1 MGFNQARWEEPLLN
15 AISKGVGKWGG
26 LPKLSEEEVKCMEK
40 VEASIP
46 EALRRKTPLKLPS
59 LPEVEVVRHF
69 TRLSEMCY
77 GVDSGIYPLG
87 SCTMKY
93 TPKLTSRI
101 AGHWKVKYVH
111 PRVECDKAQGLLRIM
126 YELSEFLAEIVGM
139 DKFSLQPAAGAQ
151 GELAGTLIMRAYH
164 REKGELERRNEIIV
178 PDSAH
183 GTNPASASMA
193 GFKVVVVPSGEDGT
207 IDVEALKS
215 AAGKNTAGLM
225 ITNPNTLGL
234 FEKNIVEV
242 AAIIHEAGGLLYYD
256 GANLNAIM
264 GVARPGD
271 MGFDIA
277 HVNLHKTFS
286 TPHGGGGP
294 GSGPVGVKAFLK
306 KFLPVPTV
314 EFDGKQFYLDY
325 DRPSSIGSL
334 TNFYGNVAVLIR
346 AYAYILLMG
355 RQGLRRA
362 AEVAVLNSNYVANEL
377 SKLKGFTLSYPGQP
391 RKHEFV
397 LSALPMLKDQ
407 GIRALD
413 VSKRLLDLGVHAPTH
428 YFPLIVPEAL
438 MVEPTETESK
448 QELDKLIK
456 AFKLISEEA
465 YSQPDVLRK
474 APMNTTVGR
483 VDEVKASHPK
493 TMKLTW

>member
-1 MGFNQARWEEPLLN
+1 MGFHQARWTEPLLN
-15 AISKGVGKWGG
+15 AISKGAGRWGG
-26 LPKLSEEEVKCMEK
+26 LPKLSTEEVKRWEK
-40 VEASIP
+40 IEASIP
-46 EALRRKTPLKLPS
+46 KTLRRTNQRTLPS
-59 LPEVEVVRHF
+59 LTEVESVRHF

-111 PRVECDKAQGLLRIM
+111 PRMDCGKTQGLLRIM
-126 YELSEFLAEIVGM
+126 FELSEFLAEIVGM

-151 GELAGTLIMRAYH
+151 GELAGTLIIRAYH
-164 REKGELERRNEIIV
+164 REKGELDDRKEIIV

-215 AAGKNTAGLM
+215 AVGKNTAGLM

-242 AAIIHEAGGLLYYD
+242 AEIIHEAGGLLYYD
-256 GANLNAIM
+256 GANLNAIL
-264 GVARPGD
+264 GIARPGD

-294 GSGPVGVKAFLK
+294 GSGPVGVKAFLD

-314 EFDGKQFYLDY
+314 EFDGKQYYLDY
-325 DRPSSIGSL
+325 DRPYSVGSL
-334 TNFYGNVAVLIR
+334 TNFYGNVSVLIR
-346 AYAYILLMG
+346 AYAYILIMG
-355 RQGLRRA
+355 AQGLRRA
-362 AEVAVLNSNYVANEL
+362 AEVAVLNSNYVANAL
-377 SKLKGFTLSYPGQP
+377 SKLKGFTLAYPGQP

-397 LSALPMLKDQ
+397 LSAQPMLKEQ
-407 GIRALD
+407 GVRALD
-413 VSKRLLDLGVHAPTH
+413 VSKRLLDYGIHAPTH
-428 YFPLIVPEAL
+428 YFPSIVPEAL
-438 MVEPTETESK
+438 MVEPTETETK
-448 QELDKLIK
+448 RELDGLIE

-465 YSQPDVLRK
+465 YSHPDVLRK
-474 APMNTTVGR
+474 APVNTAVGR
-483 VDEVKASHPK
+483 VDEVRASHPK